1 MTKQTKIR
9 AGASAS
15 KPGKSLAEATDTQH
29 GKTNKPVESEPP
41 ANTGTPRPHSKSAR
55 LLGLLRSGTGAS
67 LEDMCDATGWQ
78 AHSVRAALT
87 GLRKRG
93 HVIQRHMEGTTTVWR
108 SVEPAAAE
116 VPA

>member
-1 MTKQTKIR
+1 MIKQTKIR
-9 AGASAS
+9 AGVLAS
-15 KPGKSLAEATDTQH
+15 KPGKSLAEATDAQQ
-29 GKTNKPVESEPP
+29 GKTNKPVKSEPG
-41 ANTGTPRPHSKSAR
+41 AITGAPRVHSKSPR
-55 LLGLLRSGTGAS
+55 LLGLLRTGTGAS

-93 HVIQRHMEGTTTVWR
+93 HVIERHMEGTTTVWR